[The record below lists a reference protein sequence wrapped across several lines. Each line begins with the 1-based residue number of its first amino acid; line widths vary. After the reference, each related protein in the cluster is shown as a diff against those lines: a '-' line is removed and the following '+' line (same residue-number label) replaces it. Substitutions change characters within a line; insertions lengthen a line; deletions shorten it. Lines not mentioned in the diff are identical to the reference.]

1 MIDLRGAVVV
11 VTGARGAIG
20 SVIAR
25 RFAEQGAIVAGLDLA
40 ATDTGAVPIRACDV
54 SDPEQARAAINAVV
68 AEHGRLDVLVN
79 NAGINVTGAV
89 EDLDPGAWDQCF
101 AVNTRGVFV
110 MCQAAIATMKSQR
123 SGRIINAASFAAT
136 IPSVGAAAYAASK
149 AAVVQFTRVL
159 AGELGPWNVTANC
172 YAPGMIPSAMNGF
185 AALPAAEQEELL
197 DTLTLRRWGTA
208 EEVADAVCYLASDL
222 ARYTT
227 GTVLDVSGGKF
238 ATQRP
243 QAAYR
248 AVGERE
254 EC

>member
-1 MIDLRGAVVV
+1 MIDLSGAVVV

-25 RFAEQGAIVAGLDLA
+25 RFADQGAVVTGLDLA
-40 ATDTGAVPIRACDV
+40 AVDSPLPVRACDV
-54 SDPEQARAAINAVV
+54 SDPEQARAAIGAVV

-79 NAGINVTGAV
+79 NAGINVTGTV
-89 EDLDPGAWDQCF
+89 EDLAPGAWDQCF

-110 MCQAAIATMKSQR
+110 MCQAAIATMKRQR

-159 AGELGPWNVTANC
+159 AGELGPWNITANC

-185 AALPAAEQEELL
+185 AALPASEQQELL
-197 DTLTLRRWGTA
+197 DTLTLRRWGSA

-227 GTVLDVSGGKF
+227 GTVLDVSGGKLT
-238 ATQRP
+238 TQRP

-248 AVGERE
+248 AVSESE
-254 EC
+254 ET